1 MQAVNQAGSATWDP
15 GGGRQ
20 GPKADGGRKGGP
32 QTAGDPDLLQTLGPS
47 ACAPYPSPML
57 SEEGEL
63 LLDSPALEVSD
74 SESDEVLGAGPEG
87 RGSEAGTWEQ
97 VGRAARRGAEAGRGG
112 AGRGLQP
119 EMGGGRKDQASQ
131 APTVRSSA
139 KGTSATAPPA
149 VGPWAQASAHLSV
162 PWFPMRTAGMT
173 GRVSD
178 SGGWLDQV
186 GEGG

>member
-32 QTAGDPDLLQTLGPS
+32 QTAGDPDLPQTLGPS

-97 VGRAARRGAEAGRGG
+97 VGRAARRGAEAGRRRGG
-112 AGRGLQP
+112 AGSPTRDGRGAEEPGFSSTYSALQRQGHFGHGP
-119 EMGGGRKDQASQ
+119 RQLWDRGRRPP
-131 APTVRSSA
+131 PTSLCL
-139 KGTSATAPPA
+139 GFPC
-149 VGPWAQASAHLSV
+149 AQQ
-162 PWFPMRTAGMT
+162 G
-173 GRVSD
+173 
-178 SGGWLDQV
+178 
-186 GEGG
+186 

>member
-32 QTAGDPDLLQTLGPS
+32 QTAGDPDLPQTLGPS

-97 VGRAARRGAEAGRGG
+97 VGGTARRGAE

-131 APTVRSSA
+131 APIVRSSA
-139 KGTSATAPPA
+139 KGTSATAPA
-149 VGPWAQASAHLSV
+149 SCGTVGAGLRPPLCALVSHAHSRDDRKSV
-162 PWFPMRTAGMT
+162 
-173 GRVSD
+173 
-178 SGGWLDQV
+178 
-186 GEGG
+186 

>member
-32 QTAGDPDLLQTLGPS
+32 QTAGDPDLPQTLGPS

-112 AGRGLQP
+112 VSNRRW
-119 EMGGGRKDQASQ
+119 EGGRRTRLLKHLQC
-131 APTVRSSA
+131 APAPRA
-139 KGTSATAPPA
+139 LRPRPPPA